1 MDNGESCSATFQ
13 SVQTGRVLFAQ
24 QDERENHHMTEE
36 YYQVSSKGDRSTSN
50 RRYTAE
56 VGQDPELQTTCI
68 SLSSIDQSNSSRTLQ
83 LCIAPEYGSNLYR
96 FRVGEYDLIYTDKL
110 LLQRRDFTG
119 TFVLWP
125 FPNRV
130 RGKRYT
136 YQGQSYSLEQVHRP
150 GGDPTLVH
158 GLVFDRP
165 WHYTQPIIAPDAV
178 SVTTYIDANA
188 ESPYYTAYPFESR
201 LSLTYTLSGTQLTVT
216 YQVEN
221 TSARTLPFGFAL
233 HPYFST
239 ITNTHDISIC
249 IPAQAVM
256 EADEEMLPTGRIF
269 DVNHVMYAMYD
280 LREPV
285 PVEYL
290 KLDHVFTHLD
300 LSAPSIIYYT
310 KLGLQLHISTTDEFT
325 HQVIFTP
332 QQLPAFCVECQTC
345 STDAI
350 NLHQKSA
357 ALREVAHLLE
367 VQPGGTYSGAIHY
380 SVVFTS

>member
-1 MDNGESCSATFQ
+1 
-13 SVQTGRVLFAQ
+13 
-24 QDERENHHMTEE
+24 MTEE
-36 YYQVSSKGDRSTSN
+36 DNKLSSKAGRPASN

-68 SLSSIDQSNSSRTLQ
+68 SLSSSDQSNSSRTIQ

-96 FRVGEYDLIYTDKL
+96 FRVGEHELIYTDQL
-110 LLQRRDFTG
+110 LLQRRDYTG

-130 RGKRYT
+130 RDKRYI

-150 GGDPTLVH
+150 GGDAALVH

-165 WHYTQPIIAPDAV
+165 WHYSHPTIEPDAV
-178 SVTTYIDANA
+178 SVTTYVDIHDQ
-188 ESPYYTAYPFESR
+188 SLYYSAYPFESR
-201 LSLTYTLSGTQLTVT
+201 LSLTYRLCGTELSVT
-216 YQVEN
+216 YQVQN
-221 TSARTLPFGFAL
+221 QSPRTLPFGFAL

-239 ITNTHDISIC
+239 FMNTHNISIC

-256 EADEEMLPTGRIF
+256 EAEDVLLPTGRIL
-269 DVNHVMYAMYD
+269 DVNQVMYAMFD

-290 KLDHVFTHLD
+290 KLDHVFTQLD
-300 LSAPSIIYYT
+300 VSAPSILYYV
-310 KLGLQLHISTTDEFT
+310 KLGLQLHISTTDDFT

-332 QQLPAFCVECQTC
+332 KNIPAMCIVCQTC

-367 VQPGGTYSGAIHY
+367 VQPGGTYRGAIQY
-380 SVVFTS
+380 SLVFTA